1 MAVDSMILRNWIGLF
16 LMGAINNLPYVV
28 INSAAST
35 IASEYGQTNFVGLVF
50 GANVAAAFV
59 VKSLNTFFLLK
70 VPYAIRIVINGLLML
85 GGLLGIA
92 FSSSFGMA
100 LACIVVAGSSA
111 AFGENVLLGYLSKFP
126 GKLVNA
132 YASGTGMAGLLGAG
146 LFIIFGC
153 VVQNTT
159 KAEDKQD
166 QLKELDRYAFLL
178 TMPVVLIYWMAQ
190 YNIGVISRYAFLLTM
205 PVVLIY
211 WVSFFF
217 IVKAPHK
224 HRAER
229 IQRIEKSSVPYK
241 PLVASGSENNIQYP
255 TLLKPDE
262 EADFHYRSS
271 SEHPEDDTTGDG
283 AGHSVTGHQYITS
296 VPVLLPPETRPQR
309 YWRCFKLVI
318 WHSIN
323 LSLVYLFE
331 YVARACAS
339 KVEAKSAYNV
349 GCPEFYAALQFCY
362 QAGVFASRS
371 SVQIIQ
377 IRRVEVLTLLQLV
390 NMVVWLLDVHFKV
403 IPEYLLPAYMIY
415 VGLLGGAS
423 YVNIFYLLLH
433 DGKYPDEDREICI
446 NIAGLFVTLGIT
458 SATGLETA
466 LFETILKED

>member
-1 MAVDSMILRNWIGLF
+1 MPVVLIYWVTQYNIG
-16 LMGAINNLPYVV
+16 V
-28 INSAAST
+28 IS
-35 IASEYGQTNFVGLVF
+35 
-50 GANVAAAFV
+50 
-59 VKSLNTFFLLK
+59 
-70 VPYAIRIVINGLLML
+70 
-85 GGLLGIA
+85 
-92 FSSSFGMA
+92 
-100 LACIVVAGSSA
+100 
-111 AFGENVLLGYLSKFP
+111 
-126 GKLVNA
+126 
-132 YASGTGMAGLLGAG
+132 
-146 LFIIFGC
+146 
-153 VVQNTT
+153 
-159 KAEDKQD
+159 
-166 QLKELDRYAFLL
+166 RYAFLL
-178 TMPVVLIYWMAQ
+178 TMPVVLIYCLAQ

-241 PLVASGSENNIQYP
+241 PLIASGSENNIQYP